1 MATKQYY
8 IDRTS
13 CRVHNKKTEFLA
25 KLLKSYDNSLIVFD
39 EEEGI
44 TPQTMLDWLKNYLI
58 GINQN
63 YRGSNITVRMTNFS
77 TISFVFID
85 KPNSG
90 DSVAS
95 ITLLPVKQVINN
107 EDQL

>member
-1 MATKQYY
+1 MSTKQYY
-8 IDRTS
+8 VNHTS
-13 CRVHNKKTEFLA
+13 CRVHNKKTQQLA
-25 KLLKSYDNSLIVFD
+25 ELLKRYDKSMIAFD
-39 EEEGI
+39 KEGGN
-44 TPQTMLDWLKNYLI
+44 TPQTMLDRLENYLI

-63 YRGSNITVRMTNFS
+63 YRGNDITVRMINFS

-90 DSVAS
+90 DIVAS
-95 ITLLPVKQVINN
+95 ITLLPVKQVIDN